1 MANSRSGMSIV
12 EVVVSLLVIALM
24 AAAGLNAAG
33 HGARTR
39 LAAEE
44 RASAQV
50 LASSLLTEI
59 LSQPYRESPT
69 ALGPDAGETTT
80 DRATFDDVDDYSSYT
95 QSPPASVDGTLLASA
110 SWRWKVDVAW
120 VTGPSLSSSAFE
132 TGRKRVTVTVT
143 HNSRTVAEVSGFCSY
158 IFEESFQ

>member
-12 EVVVSLLVIALM
+12 EVVICLLVIAIM

-33 HGARTR
+33 QGARTR

-44 RASAQV
+44 RASAHV
-50 LASSLLTEI
+50 LASSLLAEI
-59 LSQPYRESPT
+59 LSQPYREAAAP
-69 ALGPDAGETTT
+69 LGPDSGESTTN
-80 DRATFDDVDDYSSYT
+80 RATFDDVDDYASYT
-95 QSPPASVDGTLLASA
+95 QSPPASVDGTPLASA

-120 VTGPSLSSSAFE
+120 VTGTNLSTSAFE
-132 TGRKRVTVTVT
+132 TGRKRVTVSVT
-143 HNSRTVAEVSGFCSY
+143 HNGRTVAELSGFCSY